1 MMNWKVL
8 GLLAIAVMMTAL
20 LIELKPASDQAE
32 DRLLLP
38 ALADRLDQVSRVVIT
53 DGNNQVTLSPDA
65 AGRWGVEEKSGYRVN
80 ASNLSRLLGELS
92 SLEWREKKTARPE
105 NHERLG
111 LAPGADTPP
120 VKVLIK
126 AGDTTMD
133 LLVGAS
139 AEAGGSFV
147 RFSDQDQVYLTT
159 QTLDVPATAS
169 DWIDP
174 VLINVDSSDVVL
186 VDMQEGNLV
195 ARRNEAGDIELQDIP
210 AGAELRYPTVADSL
224 SRLLVN
230 LRFEDV
236 LPYNPQA
243 FAGASETR
251 IELESGEALT
261 VSTIEIE
268 GDYWLHIDRK
278 ELENWQ
284 YRVRDYTYN
293 EFNKTLEDM
302 LKPDDTA

>member
-1 MMNWKVL
+1 MNWKLL

-20 LIELKPASDQAE
+20 LIELKPAN
-32 DRLLLP
+32 DRGEEKLLLP
-38 ALADRLDQVSRVVIT
+38 ALAGRLDQVSKLVIS
-53 DGNNQVTLSPDA
+53 DGEKQVTMSPDA
-65 AGRWGVEEKSGYRVN
+65 AGRWGVEEKSGYRVD
-80 ASNLSRLLGELS
+80 AVSLSRLLGQLS
-92 SLEWREKKTARPE
+92 RLEWREEKTARAE

-111 LAPGADTPP
+111 LAQGTASPP
-120 VKVLIK
+120 VEVLITS
-126 AGDTTMD
+126 GDTTMD
-133 LLVGAS
+133 LLVGVS

-147 RFSDQDQVYLTT
+147 RFPDHDQVYLTT

-174 VLINVDSSDVVL
+174 VLINVDSSQVVL

-195 ARRNEAGDIELQDIP
+195 ARRNEAGDLELQDLP

-243 FAGASETR
+243 FAGASKTR
-251 IELESGEALT
+251 IELESGEAVT
-261 VSTIEIE
+261 VSTIDIE

-278 ELENWQ
+278 ELANWQ